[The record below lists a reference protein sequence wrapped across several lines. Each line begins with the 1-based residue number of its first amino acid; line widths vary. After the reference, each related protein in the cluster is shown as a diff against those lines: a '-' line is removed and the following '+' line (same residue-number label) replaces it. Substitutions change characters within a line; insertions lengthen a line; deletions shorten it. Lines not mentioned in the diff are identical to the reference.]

1 MHKLNKMIYYYVK
14 LGGITMKNKKSGNSK
29 VNSDP
34 ASSNY
39 AKEIRNRGLE
49 NTPCGEDEPSTKTD
63 YK

>member
-1 MHKLNKMIYYYVK
+1 
-14 LGGITMKNKKSGNSK
+14 MKNKNSSNGK

-39 AKEIRNRGLE
+39 AKEIRNRGHE
-49 NTPCGEDEPSTKTD
+49 NTPYGEDEPSTKTD